1 MDWLFV
7 TLSKGNFEHI
17 LRVDVLAVDNPRPD
31 LLQMKSTILLKR
43 LSELSQHL
51 ASATDLEQANAIVV
65 QAPMELVNARG
76 AALWLFD
83 GSPKSKLVASRGLEK
98 DTLPDLTDDHL
109 AQESFSDNG
118 GNWLV
123 FPLRRNERLIGA
135 LTISLPDL
143 ETPTEE
149 QLELL
154 RTWAHQS
161 SAIIESHRTRALET
175 IAFREVDRAVRAD
188 LNVRELMER
197 LLNQMIGVCEAE
209 GGTIYLY
216 DAELDHVETWVSNG
230 LSAGEEF
237 ARTVIRNRRAESL
250 VDNIIGADWAIGA
263 PMMLGSRIEGAA
275 VLTRSASADPFPPRC
290 LEILSTLSSSAALI
304 VRNAELYARSEEAV
318 IAEERTRFAREIH
331 DGLAQD
337 LGFLVLKIGAALKLL
352 QRDKKIE
359 VRRELLEVTRQ
370 LRRDTREVRRMIFA
384 LRPFD
389 IESQGFMPALEKYMK
404 EFAQLHDIELHI
416 NLRGE
421 ITGLSPKMET
431 ALFRLVQESLNN
443 IRKHAHATQ
452 AWIDLNIH
460 DQRAWLEV
468 KDNGKGFL
476 VASVLKNARERGSFG
491 LTQMR
496 ERVERGGGTFNIE
509 SAPHNGTY
517 IRVELP
523 VRGS

>member
-1 MDWLFV
+1 M
-7 TLSKGNFEHI
+7 
-17 LRVDVLAVDNPRPD
+17 RVDEQDERAPLPAEA
-31 LLQMKSTILLKR
+31 KSTVLLKR
-43 LSELSQHL
+43 LSELSQRL
-51 ASATDLEQANAIVV
+51 ASATDLEQANAVVV

-83 GSPKSKLVASRGLEK
+83 GAPKSTLAMARGLEK
-98 DTLPDLTDDHL
+98 DSLPALTDDRMI
-109 AQESFSDNG
+109 QESFSDNE

-143 ETPTEE
+143 ITPTEE

-161 SAIIESHRTRALET
+161 SAVIESHRTRALET

-197 LLNQMIGVCEAE
+197 LLDQMIGVCEAE
-209 GGTIYLY
+209 GGAIYLY
-216 DAELDHVETWVSNG
+216 DAEQDRVETWVSNG
-230 LSAGEEF
+230 LLAREEF
-237 ARTVIRNRRAESL
+237 ARIVIRNQRAEAL
-250 VDNIIGADWAIGA
+250 ADNGIDADWQIGA
-263 PMMLGSRIEGAA
+263 PMMLGSRVEGAA
-275 VLTRSASADPFPPRC
+275 VLTRSASADAFPPRC

-337 LGFLVLKIGAALKLL
+337 LGFMVLKIGAALKLL
-352 QRDKKIE
+352 QRGKKIE
-359 VRRELLEVTRQ
+359 VRKELFEVTRQ
-370 LRRDTREVRRMIFA
+370 LRRDVREVRRMIFA

-389 IESQGFMPALEKYMK
+389 IESQGFMPALERYMK
-404 EFAQLHDIELHI
+404 EFAQLHDIELHV

-421 ITGLSPKMET
+421 TKGLSPKMET
-431 ALFRLVQESLNN
+431 ALFRLMQESLNN
-443 IRKHAHATQ
+443 IRKHARATE
-452 AWIDLNIH
+452 AWIDLDIH

-468 KDNGKGFL
+468 RDNGRGFA
-476 VASVLKNARERGSFG
+476 VASVLKNASERGSFG
-491 LTQMR
+491 LSQMR
-496 ERVERGGGTFNIE
+496 ERVERGGGTFKIQ
-509 SAPHNGTY
+509 SAPRNGTC

-523 VRGS
+523 IRGT